1 MFPQEKRGQSGK
13 GTFAAKFAPQS
24 DGYIGSYQVGQL
36 QMRERGKPDGEVKTF
51 YSVILGGT

>member
-1 MFPQEKRGQSGK
+1 MFLQEKRGQSGK

-36 QMRERGKPDGEVKTF
+36 QMRERGTPDGEVKTF
-51 YSVILGGT
+51 YLVILGGT